1 MHFLTTKVERMLSD
15 RRSFDEIEDRIE
27 AMPVSDDKKAAL
39 WLLAW
44 SGQAERVRRR
54 TVDEV
59 LTATA
64 QAAPAGSHLTEW
76 AEGGDSLR

>member
-1 MHFLTTKVERMLSD
+1 MHFLATKVERMLSD
-15 RRSFDEIEDRIE
+15 RRSFGEIEDRIE
-27 AMPVSDDKKAAL
+27 GMPVSDDKKAAL

-44 SGQAERVRRR
+44 SGQAEWVRRR

-64 QAAPAGSHLTEW
+64 TRAPTRPTLYRSV
-76 AEGGDSLR
+76 EGGDSLR